1 MNKSKYVVFLNWV
14 NGKKVLNEFEYPGYF
29 YYDYGITNCN
39 QFHLKLIEEG
49 YLREISLKAYLITRK
64 IDELKKILEN
74 NSLKKNGKKDEL
86 IERILNGI
94 EPSKI
99 ELNEKY
105 YELTDKGTQLIKDNE
120 YILKLRKLHIPIEE
134 YEKVVNKIGE
144 NNSFD
149 TIVWKLYNEKL
160 EEEFKNKNFGIY
172 RNIILEMAAFLHTQ
186 NNYEKELDYLL
197 RGLYCDLSGI
207 GNKGIV
213 EEKRDLFIPE
223 VSSIYDLGEYF
234 KEEMLEE
241 CFKIKL
247 PFHYC
252 NNKLFE
258 KIVYDILEGSAEEE
272 ILRKYKSRMNKTP
285 KDLYIL

>member
-1 MNKSKYVVFLNWV
+1 MDKSKYIVFLNWV
-14 NGKKVLNEFEYPGYF
+14 NGKKILNQFEYPQFF

-39 QFHLKLIEEG
+39 QFHLELIEEG
-49 YLREISLKAYLITRK
+49 YLKESSLKSYLITRK

-74 NSLKKNGKKDEL
+74 NNLKKTGKKEEL
-86 IERILNGI
+86 IERILNEI

-99 ELNEKY
+99 ELDDKY
-105 YELTDKGTQLIKDNE
+105 YELTDKGIKIIKDNE

-144 NNSFD
+144 NNSFN

-160 EEEFKNKNFGIY
+160 EEEFKNKNFGMY
-172 RNIILEMAAFLHTQ
+172 RNIILEMASFLHTQ

-258 KIVYDILEGSAEEE
+258 KIVYDILEGSTEEE